1 MNEPPSDERIPIF
14 IENLTQLD
22 AGGKARL
29 KRSAGRSL
37 DEANRNLALFYSLLP
52 RPGVP
57 VNQEPTYWLV
67 ATLYPLADAAATG
80 TFGAALHR
88 ARATANAKGL
98 DRRVEALLDSDSAQ
112 LAYRLGQA
120 IRFLHSNRVPV
131 NWQGLLEDLLQWEHP
146 SRFVQKKWAKDY
158 FGTTTRPTSAS
169 TAQDIVTQ
177 ETN

>member
-1 MNEPPSDERIPIF
+1 MSEPQSDQRIPTF
-14 IENLTQLD
+14 IENLTRLD

-37 DEANRNLALFYSLLP
+37 DEANHNLALFYSLLP
-52 RPGVP
+52 KPGVP
-57 VNQEPTYWLV
+57 VSQEPNYWLV
-67 ATLYPLADAAATG
+67 ATLYPLADAATAG
-80 TFGAALHR
+80 TFGAALYR

-98 DRRVEALLDSDSAQ
+98 DRRVEVLLDSDSAQ

-120 IRFLHSNRVPV
+120 VRFLHSNRVPV

-146 SRFVQKKWAKDY
+146 SHFVQKKWAKDY
-158 FGTTTRPTSAS
+158 FGATSRPA
-169 TAQDIVTQ
+169 TANATQDIVAE